1 MREEQMIGFHSKRL
15 LDHAI
20 KDRGYMLR
28 PPWRVK
34 VWRAIRRFLVGRW

>member
-28 PPWRVK
+28 PPWYVRLRR
-34 VWRAIRRFLVGRW
+34 WIRKHTFGIF